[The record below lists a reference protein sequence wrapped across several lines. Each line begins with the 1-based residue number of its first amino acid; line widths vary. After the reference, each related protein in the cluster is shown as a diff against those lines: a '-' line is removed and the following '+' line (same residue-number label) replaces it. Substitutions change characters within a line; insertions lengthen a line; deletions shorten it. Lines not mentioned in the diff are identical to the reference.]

1 METPADSPHG
11 GRCLTVTRV
20 GCLRLDVVVQVLH
33 RVRPRRLRPPDLGWS
48 IATTMTSQFVVDANE
63 QSIRTRKRDGKDL
76 TSLITHHDHRSQ
88 YLSVANTK
96 HLDAAHLDAAKIKAS
111 TGAVGSSYEQC
122 LRRVDQRAL

>member
-48 IATTMTSQFVVDANE
+48 IATTMTSQLVVDAVE
-63 QSIRTRKRDGKDL
+63 QLK
-76 TSLITHHDHRSQ
+76 
-88 YLSVANTK
+88 
-96 HLDAAHLDAAKIKAS
+96 
-111 TGAVGSSYEQC
+111 
-122 LRRVDQRAL
+122 